1 MSSEAGAA
9 PKEGRLRN
17 PICRL
22 TLSLGAR
29 NWLVASSSRRFSLS
43 TIFRDFTPANTKF
56 LATLYSILLIIITL
70 SIGMYRTSFRIVK
83 LFSSV

>member
-56 LATLYSILLIIITL
+56 LATLYYTYYHNTVNWNVPDILPDSQT
-70 SIGMYRTSFRIVK
+70 F
-83 LFSSV
+83 